1 MNIHGTISS
10 NNTALELTGHTNPAT
25 VDVSGEFSPR
35 VLYNVTHLSLYSV
48 FCPGTKDCSDGSEQ
62 LSGIALKLS
71 YRQQPN
77 QVFFSTLL
85 SFSEE
90 TTECPVDAFMRMKNA
105 TDLLGLSLHTSCP
118 YLNLGML
125 TFRGM
130 VHRMYFSGTGSFESF
145 CLSDNILSSLP
156 NPSLVIQSSLQGDRL
171 PLGNFFTLLPGSDS
185 IALSVAY
192 DRDDSNFIARLHSVS
207 VAILEAD
214 FITFIDVENSEMQ
227 LSATTEIF
235 SAYSTDLTISAPINK
250 APWER
255 LPLSVLGEMND
266 GPNSFVETLE
276 TSIHNELRR
285 RADTANRRERSAN
298 MTRQRAQE
306 QFMELERQRIDSQ
319 VAVNRAN
326 QTYEEALSQV
336 DVANMNLV
344 SAQRAF
350 DDAGEE
356 IEQLEEDLD
365 ILCLERVC
373 EDVCMSGTDPGPCY
387 METFIVKTG
396 MCPKIDTRNVTIRV
410 EPFCATRRVWRWIYT
425 CRDQSGGVREC
436 SDNECETRPN
446 ETCSG
451 KCVPVFE
458 CEPVYNWIQIAE
470 PVQRFISCTMEIY
483 NSTVLTVCNGTVDCA
498 VRQPESSCLDG
509 NIACRA
515 VREAAFD
522 QLEMARQDIVRPF
535 RTLDEARTNV
545 SLAKSARIMAEIQ
558 LENAEQRQQQ
568 ILPAYKSVK
577 QANELAEVNYEMA
590 LAVIKPELD
599 IRDLLLQHQAE
610 DVVTISSVTFNIT
623 IVTESPT
630 QIPLQIT
637 YSTPYNNQ
645 AFMKESV
652 FDFQDLAFGELA
664 KEIIDNITFSP
675 TRKRSVNQ
683 QWRTRRQVQETTSN
697 QQRFDENCATLQNI
711 KTFFD
716 EIATSLH
723 EINASIGMAREIIGV
738 LSTDGQVESPAGTFD
753 AVNFTV
759 LETLFN
765 VTTNIT
771 SLEDRVANNEEINAY
786 SAILSEYQDLTNEL
800 LKVVEATTFVEWQAT
815 LEILYNQSGSVGGH
829 SCFSF
834 GDCLVTA
841 ADILESLLEDTPTS
855 DAQLLLGQLPSAQE
869 DVQELATAMNLMI
882 TEAIDKITPIVA
894 IIEEFSQNNYWCNG
908 LPQITRD
915 LPPEAN
921 VSTNGT
927 LSLWCE
933 AESDLPLMYQWK
945 RNGNNIPGANTNHL
959 VIHNVRRF
967 DSANYTCCASNPVGT
982 VVSISTSVIV
992 YELPEFYLTLVPTSV
1007 YEGADS
1013 GAWLACNATAWPYPG
1028 WRWYFRA
1035 TTEED
1040 SWNLIEGEDTNEL
1053 LIPDPLKEKEGQYTC
1068 EAFNAYGSIRADP
1081 VYLRVLPVTVSQQ
1094 SIPIQFDIMSPTT
1107 CSDTELQ
1114 SEVNDVLTRLVDSET
1129 TLVSGLEITATSE
1142 SESTVSFSLVSV
1154 NVTDEDIHMTPLV
1167 EIANRA
1173 LPTRTG
1179 LQRSKAAILR
1189 SIQQDEFIVECGG
1202 GSYTAL
1208 PSSLIV
1214 GKVTYLCPPG
1224 QRLYPD
1230 FLLCGKLAK
1239 HTEHEVLYNVV

>member
-1 MNIHGTISS
+1 MSSVLECCNII
-10 NNTALELTGHTNPAT
+10 
-25 VDVSGEFSPR
+25 
-35 VLYNVTHLSLYSV
+35 HLSYHVLL
-48 FCPGTKDCSDGSEQ
+48 CLTGTKDCSDGNEQ

-130 VHRMYFSGTGSFESF
+130 AHRMYFSGTGSFESF
-145 CLSDNILSSLP
+145 CLSDNISSSLP
-156 NPSLVIQSSLQGDRL
+156 NPSLIIQSSLQGDRL
-171 PLGNFFTLLPGSDS
+171 PLGDFLTLLPGSDS

-192 DRDDSNFIARLHSVS
+192 DRDDSNFIARLYSVS
-207 VAILEAD
+207 VAILETD
-214 FITFIDVENSEMQ
+214 FITAVNVENSEMQ
-227 LSATTEIF
+227 LSATTDIF
-235 SAYSTDLTISAPINK
+235 GAYSTNLTISAPINE

-276 TSIHNELRR
+276 SSIHNELRR
-285 RADTANRRERSAN
+285 RADTANRRESSAE
-298 MTRQRAQE
+298 MTRIRAQE
-306 QFMELERQRIDSQ
+306 QFMELERLLNESQ
-319 VAVNRAN
+319 VAVTRAN
-326 QTYEEALSQV
+326 QSYEEALSQL
-336 DVANMNLV
+336 DVANMMLID
-344 SAQRAF
+344 AQRAF

-356 IEQLEEDLD
+356 IKLLEEDVNN
-365 ILCLERVC
+365 LCMESVC
-373 EDVCMSGTDPGPCY
+373 EDVCMSGPDPGPCY
-387 METFIVKTG
+387 MDTFINKTE
-396 MCPKIDTRNVTIRV
+396 MCPMLDKETVSVRV
-410 EPFCATRRVWRWIYT
+410 QPFYATRRVWRWIYT
-425 CRDQSGGVREC
+425 CRDQSGGVRQC
-436 SDNECETRPN
+436 SDNCETGVD
-446 ETCSG
+446 EVCYGTCA
-451 KCVPVFE
+451 PVLE
-458 CEPVYNWIQIAE
+458 REPVYHWVQIE
-470 PVQRFISCTMEIY
+470 QTVQRFISCTVETY
-483 NSTVLTVCNGTVDCA
+483 NSTVLTACTGTVDCA
-498 VRQPESSCLDG
+498 VRQPESACLV
-509 NIACRA
+509 NNSVCRA
-515 VREAAFD
+515 AREAAFD
-522 QLEMARQDIVRPF
+522 ELEMARQDIVRPF

-545 SLAKSARIMAEIQ
+545 SLARSALIMAEIQ
-558 LENAEQRQQQ
+558 LDSAKQRQQQ
-568 ILPAYKSVK
+568 ILPAYESVEEAK
-577 QANELAEVNYEMA
+577 ELAEINYEMA
-590 LAVIKPELD
+590 LAEIKPELD

-610 DVVTISSVTFNIT
+610 DVISISSVTFNIT

-637 YSTPYNNQ
+637 YTTPYNSQ
-645 AFMKESV
+645 TFMKESV
-652 FDFQDLAFGELA
+652 FDFQASQDLAFGELA
-664 KEIIDNITFSP
+664 KEIIDDTLSP

-716 EIATSLH
+716 EIATSLR
-723 EINASIGMAREIIGV
+723 EINASIGMAREITDV
-738 LSTDGQVESPAGTFD
+738 PSTDGQVGSPGMFD

-759 LETLFN
+759 LETVFN
-765 VTTNIT
+765 VTANIT
-771 SLEDRVANNEEINAY
+771 SLEDRVANDEELNAY
-786 SAILSEYQDLTNEL
+786 SAILSEYQNLTNEL

-855 DAQLLLGQLPSAQE
+855 DTQLLLEQLPSAQE
-869 DVQELATAMNLMI
+869 DVQELATAMNLTI

-908 LPQITRD
+908 LPRITRD
-915 LPPEAN
+915 LPPEGN

-933 AESDLPLMYQWK
+933 AESDLPLTYQWK

-967 DSANYTCCASNPVGT
+967 DSANYSCCASNPVGT

-992 YELPEFYLTLVPTSV
+992 YELPEFYLTPVPTSV

-1142 SESTVSFSLVSV
+1142 SESTISFSLVSV
-1154 NVTDEDIHMTPLV
+1154 NVTDEDPHLTPLV

-1179 LQRSKAAILR
+1179 LQRSKAAILS

-1202 GSYTAL
+1202 GSYNAL

-1214 GKVTYLCPPG
+1214 GRVTYLCPPG
-1224 QRLYPD
+1224 QRLYSD
-1230 FLLCGKLAK
+1230 FLLCGKPK
-1239 HTEHEVLYNVV
+1239 HMKFFILFHNYFVSCSEL

>member
-1 MNIHGTISS
+1 MCLVSS
-10 NNTALELTGHTNPAT
+10 ALYM
-25 VDVSGEFSPR
+25 
-35 VLYNVTHLSLYSV
+35 LYNIIHLLHHIL
-48 FCPGTKDCSDGSEQ
+48 FCLTGTKDCNDGNEQ

-71 YRQQPN
+71 YRQQPD
-77 QVFFSTLL
+77 QIFFSKLL

-90 TTECPVDAFMRMKNA
+90 TTECPVNAFMRMKNA

-130 VHRMYFSGTGSFESF
+130 IHRMYFSGTGSFESF

-171 PLGNFFTLLPGSDS
+171 PLGNFLTLLPGSDS

-192 DRDDSNFIARLHSVS
+192 DRDDSNFIARLYSVT
-207 VAILEAD
+207 VAILETD
-214 FITFIDVENSEMQ
+214 FITSINVENSEMQ
-227 LSATTEIF
+227 FSTTTEVF
-235 SAYSTDLTISAPINK
+235 SAYTTDLTISAPINK

-255 LPLSVLGEMND
+255 LPLSVLGEMNN
-266 GPNSFVETLE
+266 GPNSFIEALE
-276 TSIHNELRR
+276 SFIHNELRR
-285 RADTANRRERSAN
+285 RADTANRREMSAE
-298 MTRQRAQE
+298 MTRRRAQE
-306 QFMELERQRIDSQ
+306 QFMELERQLSESQ
-319 VAVNRAN
+319 ETVIRAN
-326 QTYEEALSQV
+326 QTYEEALSQL
-336 DVANMNLV
+336 DIANMMLV
-344 SAQRAF
+344 NAQRTF
-350 DDAGEE
+350 DDAKG
-356 IEQLEEDLD
+356 IDQLEEDVNN
-365 ILCLERVC
+365 LCVERTC
-373 EDVCMSGTDPGPCY
+373 EDVCISGSDPRPCY
-387 METFIVKTG
+387 MDIFINETTV
-396 MCPKIDTRNVTIRV
+396 CPMIDTKNVSVRV
-410 EPFCATRRVWRWIYT
+410 EPFFEEKQVSGWMYT
-425 CRDQSGGVREC
+425 CRDQSGITYTCYVSC
-436 SDNECETRPN
+436 RPDKDA
-446 ETCSG
+446 CGWVSG
-451 KCVPVFE
+451 PTLAL
-458 CEPVYNWIQIAE
+458 EPVYNWIQIE
-470 PVQRFISCTMEIY
+470 QTVQRFTSCTVEVY
-483 NSTVLTVCNGTVDCA
+483 SSTVLTTCNDTVDCA
-498 VRQPESSCLDG
+498 VRQPERSCLDS
-509 NIACRA
+509 NSACRA
-515 VREAAFD
+515 AKEAAF
-522 QLEMARQDIVRPF
+522 EMARQETVSLF

-545 SLAKSARIMAEIQ
+545 SLARSALIMAEIR
-558 LENAEQRQQQ
+558 LDNAKQRQQQ
-568 ILPAYKSVK
+568 ILPAYESVK

-610 DVVTISSVTFNIT
+610 DVISISSVTFNIT

-637 YSTPYNNQ
+637 YTTPYNNQ
-645 AFMKESV
+645 TFMKESV
-652 FDFQDLAFGELA
+652 FDFQASQDLAFGELA
-664 KEIIDNITFSP
+664 KEIIDVTLSP

-716 EIATSLH
+716 EIASSLL
-723 EINASIGMAREIIGV
+723 EINASIGMAREIADV
-738 LSTDGQVESPAGTFD
+738 LSTDSQVGSPGTFD

-759 LETLFN
+759 LETVFN
-765 VTTNIT
+765 VTANIT
-771 SLEDRVANNEEINAY
+771 SLEDRVANDEEINAY
-786 SAILSEYQDLTNEL
+786 SAILSEYQTLTNEL

-815 LEILYNQSGSVGGH
+815 LEILYNQSGSIGGH

-841 ADILESLLEDTPTS
+841 ADILKSLLEDTPTS
-855 DAQLLLGQLPSAQE
+855 DAQLLLRQLPSAQE
-869 DVQELATAMNLMI
+869 DVQELATAINLTI

-908 LPQITRD
+908 LPRITRD
-915 LPPEAN
+915 LPPEGN

-967 DSANYTCCASNPVGT
+967 DSANYSCCASNPVGT

-992 YELPEFYLTLVPTSV
+992 YELPEFYLTPVPTSV

-1035 TTEED
+1035 TTEDD
-1040 SWNLIEGEDTNEL
+1040 SWNLIEREDTNEL
-1053 LIPDPLKEKEGQYTC
+1053 LIPDLLKEKEGQYTC

-1081 VYLRVLPVTVSQQ
+1081 VYLRVLPVTVSLQ

-1114 SEVNDVLTRLVDSET
+1114 SEVTDVLTRLVDSET
-1129 TLVSGLEITATSE
+1129 TLISGLEITDTSE
-1142 SESTVSFSLVSV
+1142 SESTIGFSLVSV
-1154 NVTDEDIHMTPLV
+1154 NVTNEDPHLTPLV
-1167 EIANRA
+1167 QIANRA

-1179 LQRSKAAILR
+1179 LQRSKAAILS
-1189 SIQQDEFIVECGG
+1189 SIQQNEFTVECGG
-1202 GSYTAL
+1202 GSYKAL

-1224 QRLYPD
+1224 QRLYSD
-1230 FLLCGKLAK
+1230 FLLCGKLC
-1239 HTEHEVLYNVV
+1239 TLYKQDDLYTVP